1 MIRAISLDTEANARY
16 TVGDFPAFEP
26 AFEQI
31 RELNYPTPGLESAA
45 KIKSIYDQNDFILV
59 KNEYKMIKLQVKDI
73 LYIEGKGNYISLHTT
88 KFKLLTLQT
97 IKKLEAFLL
106 PYQFVRIH
114 KSYIVSLHHID
125 SLDKHAV
132 FINNTEIP
140 ISDSYRENLREF
152 LAVNTRQI

>member
-1 MIRAISLDTEANARY
+1 
-16 TVGDFPAFEP
+16 
-26 AFEQI
+26 
-31 RELNYPTPGLESAA
+31 
-45 KIKSIYDQNDFILV
+45 
-59 KNEYKMIKLQVKDI
+59 MIKLQVKDI

-97 IKKLEAFLL
+97 MKKLEAFLL

-114 KSYIVSLHHID
+114 KSFIVSLHHID